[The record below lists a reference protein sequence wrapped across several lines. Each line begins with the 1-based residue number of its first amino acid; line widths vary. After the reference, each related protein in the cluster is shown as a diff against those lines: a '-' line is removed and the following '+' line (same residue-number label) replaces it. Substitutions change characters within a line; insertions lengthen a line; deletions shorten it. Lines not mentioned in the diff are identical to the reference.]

1 MSLMYKIGIAA
12 AVMAATF
19 VALFLS
25 HRFFNRLLR
34 NNPQIH
40 LRFLRSFVGTL
51 IMVLGIYIALSPF
64 EVAGGVGKTLLQSG
78 SLIIAVATFA
88 AQQALGN
95 VISGFSL
102 SASRPCDVGQKIK
115 VVSGGSIPAEGIV

>member
-1 MSLMYKIGIAA
+1 MSLMYKICIAA

-102 SASRPCDVGQKIK
+102 SASLL
-115 VVSGGSIPAEGIV
+115 

>member
-78 SLIIAVATFA
+78 SLIIAVATTPR
-88 AQQALGN
+88 
-95 VISGFSL
+95 S
-102 SASRPCDVGQKIK
+102 SRC
-115 VVSGGSIPAEGIV
+115 GSSIRNIQITN